1 MMTAVARHIYD
12 YAPAWTG
19 RATGRKDPSLQVPA
33 QVGPGLRFLVISLP
47 QTGVGLRITCLLAGS
62 R

>member
-1 MMTAVARHIYD
+1 MMTAVARHVYD
-12 YAPAWTG
+12 YAPAWTDSAG
-19 RATGRKDPSLQVPA
+19 ARKDRSLQVPA